1 MSKYTKEELKI
12 MAQIALAAKDRGNP
26 RYIALM
32 YMLITTQGLSLE
44 ECLEK
49 IKELADG
56 VI

>member
-12 MAQIALAAKDRGNP
+12 MAQIVLAAKDRRNP

>member
-12 MAQIALAAKDRGNP
+12 MAQIVLAAKDRGNP